1 MDTSKWNM
9 VLEEKNLLKQGWLV
23 PLFSSS
29 ETLGQKDLGYFPDQ
43 PPYCGF
49 IWPLLCPQKPQIR
62 GLMPLVRIMMMV
74 RGTSDWGSSWLSG
87 EQGGSAPREG
97 IWDEV
102 LSDTWV
108 VLADLLQSF
117 LSVLERVY
125 LSSSMPSLSRVS
137 NLGNHMHLMTQMVKN
152 LPAVQETWV
161 WSLDEKISWRR
172 EWPPTPVFLPGKSH
186 GQRSL
191 VGCSPYGHKELDTT

>member
-1 MDTSKWNM
+1 M
-9 VLEEKNLLKQGWLV
+9 V
-23 PLFSSS
+23 SSDPCSALRGPRS
-29 ETLGQKDLGYFPDQ
+29 ED
-43 PPYCGF
+43 
-49 IWPLLCPQKPQIR
+49 WCPWW
-62 GLMPLVRIMMMV
+62 GLWWCW
-74 RGTSDWGSSWLSG
+74 RGTSAWGSSCLSG

-137 NLGNHMHLMTQMVKN
+137 NLGNYMHLMTQMVKN